1 MNKSQYWKNFKLGKE
16 LDISGRFIYNGL
28 QCFHHM
34 EHFHYEEDIFEFL
47 YNISVGIERLLKVC
61 IILIEHSDNQD
72 QEEFEKSLITHNHQ
86 ELLKRVRKH
95 HDTTI
100 GLATVHNDFLQ
111 ILVKFYKSYRYGRY
125 GLETMEARD
134 GEKVELH
141 SFIEKHLKLQI
152 DGEPLHVTR
161 NDARIKRFIGKVVGK
176 IAEELFEVIH
186 SEARRLNIFTYETLY
201 GSKASKIFMFK
212 KYDFLDED
220 IVWKE
225 LLIFLMNSD
234 EESGQIKF
242 TKSIEPLDLD
252 PALAADYMQCL
263 SSDVKKLKI
272 MDEIETCYE
281 ELENIKERLQ
291 MLEAIGN
298 PHVYFN
304 DEEDTQ
310 QE

>member
-86 ELLKRVRKH
+86 ELLKRLRKH
-95 HDTTI
+95 HGTTI

-125 GLETMEARD
+125 GLEAMETRD

-152 DGEPLHVTR
+152 DDEPLHVTR
-161 NDARIKRFIGKVVGK
+161 NDAHIKRFIGKVVGK
-176 IAEELFEVIH
+176 IAEELFNVIH

-225 LLIFLMNSD
+225 LLIFLMNGD

-252 PALAADYMQCL
+252 PVLAADYMQCL

-281 ELENIKERLQ
+281 ELDNIKERLQ

>member
-34 EHFHYEEDIFEFL
+34 EHFHSEEDIFEFL

-61 IILIEHSDNQD
+61 VILIEHSDDQD

-86 ELLKRVRKH
+86 ELLKRVKKH
-95 HDTTI
+95 YNSI
-100 GLATVHNDFLQ
+100 SLASIHNDFLQ
-111 ILVKFYKSYRYGRY
+111 ILGKFYISYRYGRY
-125 GLETMEARD
+125 GLATMETKD
-134 GEKVELH
+134 GEKVQLH
-141 SFIEKHLKLQI
+141 RFIEKHLEIKIDDEPSQI
-152 DGEPLHVTR
+152 TR
-161 NDARIKRFIGKVVGK
+161 NNPRSKKFIGKIIGR
-176 IAEELFEVIH
+176 IAEELFKVIET
-186 SEARRLNIFTYETLY
+186 EARRLNIFTYETLY

-212 KYDFLDED
+212 KYHFLDED

-242 TKSIEPLDLD
+242 AKSIEPLDLD

-272 MDEIETCYE
+272 MDEIETYYE
-281 ELENIKERLQ
+281 ELEEIKERLQ
-291 MLEAIGN
+291 MLEVIGN

-310 QE
+310 